1 MTSRKILPLAIFFVS
16 ASLALYGWEKAASKG
31 PSHPPAESAAVGEIS
46 GRIVFE
52 GTPPALEKMDM
63 SKDPVCAAEHRD
75 PVYMEDGKVNT
86 GGTLPDVFVYVKSGH
101 EHLKFPA
108 PSNPVKLDQVGCV
121 YTPHVLGVMVGQT
134 LDIFSSDPTT
144 HNVHFLSK
152 INPEWNQSQTPGAA
166 PLKKRFLRPEI
177 MISVECNRHPWMWA
191 YIGVTSNPFFAVT
204 GGDGKFEIRKVP
216 PGEYTLAAWTA
227 TFGTQDQKVTVQA
240 NQTVTANFVFKSP

>member
-31 PSHPPAESAAVGEIS
+31 PSLPSAEAAAVGEIS

-63 SKDPVCAAEHRD
+63 SRDPVCVAQHKD
-75 PVYMEDGKVNT
+75 PVYMEDGKVGT
-86 GGTLPDVFVYVKSGH
+86 GGTLPDVFVYVKSGA

-108 PSNPVKLDQVGCV
+108 PSSPVKLDQVGCV

-134 LDIFSSDPTT
+134 LEIFSNDPTT
-144 HNVHFLSK
+144 HNVHLLPK
-152 INPEWNQSQTPGAA
+152 INPEWNQSQTPGAS
-166 PLKKRFLRPEI
+166 PLKKRFPHPEI

-204 GGDGKFEIRKVP
+204 GEDGKFVIRKVP

-240 NQTVTANFVFKSP
+240 NQTVTSNFVFKSP